1 MLLNKQLS
9 DNILNILI
17 PQREQF
23 FYHELKGTSA
33 FNIDLQDLVG
43 TSLFRDFGFDP
54 VERVLSAEDVRKIPK
69 IFLTE
74 RCLGQ
79 VIEYNSNNNTYSW
92 HSALRS
98 SVDLKNKIDKVFA
111 TEVKPFQELYHY
123 QQYTDEV
130 LRDSA
135 VKLLKLFS
143 GYMYHL
149 FNLVYTGKAGLCFK
163 DKLTGQYVVSLEV
176 ELLFLREW
184 YESRKPL
191 SELTLCS
198 KTKPVLWQMQFKTA
212 ILDGTASGV
221 PVLRGNI
228 LNARPILEL

>member
-1 MLLNKQLS
+1 MLLSKHLS
-9 DNILNILI
+9 DNILEVLV

-23 FYHELKGTSA
+23 LYHELKGTNA
-33 FNIDLQDLVG
+33 FNIDLQDLIG
-43 TSLFRDFGFDP
+43 TSIFKDFGFDP
-54 VERVLSAEDVRKIPK
+54 VERILSAEDARKTPM

-79 VIEYNSNNNTYSW
+79 IIQYNSNNNTYSW
-92 HSALRS
+92 HPALRS
-98 SVDLKNKIDKVFA
+98 AVDLKKKIDKVFA

-123 QQYTDEV
+123 QQYTDAV

-135 VKLLKLFS
+135 AKLLKLFS

-163 DKLTGQYVVSLEV
+163 DKLTGQYVISLEV

-212 ILDGTASGV
+212 ILDGTAAGV
-221 PVLRGNI
+221 PVLREN
-228 LNARPILEL
+228 LLKVRPILER